1 MKKKKRG
8 EGMFNRK
15 EIGKELFNKEE
26 FNKEMINVAVPIT
39 IQNFFQSGVSVID
52 QIMVGQLGSVSITGA
67 GLGGKFSSIFSVTVS
82 AIAAGAGILISQY
95 YGNKNKKGISDSFIY
110 NLYFALILGGFFTL
124 ISVIMPVRLM
134 AIYSTDSAAIHASAS
149 YLRIIAAGF
158 IPMTLTLIISTL
170 LRCLGYARYPMCAS
184 IISVIMNTVLNYFL
198 IFGKFIFPEMGLEGA
213 AWATVIARMSEF
225 LLVLIFFLR
234 VKNREDVYISFHIS
248 LNREFI
254 KKALI
259 ILYPILICEFL
270 WSLGE
275 NGYAMIYGRIG
286 TDACAA
292 MTLTNPIQSLLI
304 GAFSGIAAAAC
315 IITGKALGDDR
326 YEDAYAMSVKMM
338 RIGAAGSVGLGI
350 LLSLSAVY
358 YVKIFPVE
366 NFIRNDTVY
375 ILYAFSI
382 LLFAKVLNMIL
393 GGGILRSGGNT
404 KIIMGIDIVGTWM
417 FGMPMGFAA
426 AFTFNLPIYIVY
438 FILSLEECVRL
449 IISLIVFKK
458 RIWMKNI
465 TWDS

>member
-1 MKKKKRG
+1 
-8 EGMFNRK
+8 MFNREEFSK
-15 EIGKELFNKEE
+15 GFFNKEE
-26 FNKEMINVAVPIT
+26 FNREIIRVAVPIT
-39 IQNFFQSGVSVID
+39 IQSFFQSGVSVID
-52 QIMVGQLGSVSITGA
+52 QIMVGQLGSISITGA
-67 GLGGKFSSIFSVTVS
+67 GLGGKFSSIFSVTAS
-82 AIAAGAGILISQY
+82 AIAAAAGILISQY
-95 YGNKNKKGISDSFIY
+95 YGSKNKKGINDSFIY
-110 NLYFALILGGFFTL
+110 NLYFALILGLFFTL

-134 AIYSTDSAAIHASAS
+134 AIYSTDSAAIYASAS
-149 YLRIIAAGF
+149 YLRIVAAGF
-158 IPMTLTLIISTL
+158 IPMTLTLMISTL
-170 LRCLGYARYPMCAS
+170 LRCLGYAIYPMCAS

-198 IFGKFIFPEMGLEGA
+198 IFGKFIFPQMGLEGA

-225 LLVLIFFLR
+225 LLVFILFLR
-234 VKNREDVYISFHIS
+234 VKNKDDVYISFHIS
-248 LNREFI
+248 LNGKFM
-254 KKALI
+254 KKVLI

-292 MTLTNPIQSLLI
+292 MTLTNPIQSLLV
-304 GAFSGIAAAAC
+304 GAFSGIAAAAG

-326 YEDAYAMSVKMM
+326 YDDAYAISVKMM
-338 RIGAAGSVGLGI
+338 RIGALGAVGLGI

-366 NFIRNDTVY
+366 NFIRKDTIY

-382 LLFAKVLNMIL
+382 LLFAKVSNMIL

-404 KIIMGIDIVGTWM
+404 KIIMGIDILGTWI

-426 AFTFNLPIYIVY
+426 AFIFNLPIYIVY

-458 RIWMKNI
+458 RIWMKNL
-465 TWDS
+465 T